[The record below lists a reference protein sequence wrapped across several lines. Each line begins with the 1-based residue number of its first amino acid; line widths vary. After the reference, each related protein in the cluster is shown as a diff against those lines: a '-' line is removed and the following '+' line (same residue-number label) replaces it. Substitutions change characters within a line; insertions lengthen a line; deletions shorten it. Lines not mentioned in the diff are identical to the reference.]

1 MIKAI
6 VCGVGG
12 RMAGRMVHL
21 IQTAEDMQ
29 VVGGIERADHPAIG
43 RDVGEVVGLG
53 NIGVTVSADLEGV
66 IEQGDVVIEFTTPA
80 ATVEHLRI
88 AAAHGKA
95 MVIGTTGLEKEQLAE
110 VQRLAQQIPCFMA
123 PNMSVGVNV
132 MFKLLQDAARLL
144 GDEYDVEIIEAH
156 HRYKVDAPSGTAVK
170 MAELLA
176 EALGRNLEEVGVF
189 GRPRGIIGERK
200 AKEIGIQA
208 IRAGDIVGEHTTIFG
223 GLGERLEITHR
234 AQSRDN
240 FGRGALRAAR
250 WILQQPPGLYDMQ
263 DLLGLKG

>member
-21 IQTAEDMQ
+21 IRETEDIQ
-29 VVGGIERADHPAIG
+29 VVGGVERTDHPAIG
-43 RDVGEVVGLG
+43 KDLGEVVGLG
-53 NIGVTVSADLEGV
+53 QLGIQVSADLEQ
-66 IEQGDVVIEFTTPA
+66 IIDQGDVVVDFTIAQA
-80 ATVEHLRI
+80 AVQHLRTV
-88 AAAHGKA
+88 AAHGKA
-95 MVIGTTGLEKEQLAE
+95 MVIGTTGLEKEQLEE
-110 VQRLAQQIPCFMA
+110 VRQLAKKIPCFMA

-170 MAELLA
+170 MAEILA
-176 EALGRNLEEVGVF
+176 EALHRNIDEVGVY
-189 GRPRGIIGERK
+189 GRPKGIIGQRK
-200 AKEIGIQA
+200 PHEIGIQT

-240 FGRGALRAAR
+240 FGRGALRAIR
-250 WILQQPPGLYDMQ
+250 WILRQKPGLYDMQ
-263 DLLGLKG
+263 DLLGLKA